1 MKVPGCCNFSFVR
14 VRTQTIPLK
23 STGSIYFLLVRFL
36 GVVVG
41 AVYRSHF
48 IRFTEFRCKSNEK
61 FKWDDD
67 SRFTLSSPHALDVFS
82 LFIQYSFNDAHSA
95 RLPFLRLSE

>member
-14 VRTQTIPLK
+14 VCTQTIPLK
-23 STGSIYFLLVRFL
+23 STGSIDFLLVRFL
-36 GVVVG
+36 VVVGG

-48 IRFTEFRCKSNEK
+48 IRFTEFRCKSNEI

-67 SRFTLSSPHALDVFS
+67 SRFTLSSSHALDVFS